1 LPLERVVAVSLIFI
15 RDDRCVKF
23 DFGGNMMHILV
34 VGIFNPVS
42 LKARPTFVFIF

>member
-1 LPLERVVAVSLIFI
+1 MVAVSLIFS
-15 RDDRCVKF
+15 RVDRCVKI

-34 VGIFNPVS
+34 VGFFNLVS